1 MIPIIY
7 DSSVSSTV
15 FTSNGK
21 GWLSDAIECTIEEE
35 INGIYQLHLVYPV
48 NGIHA
53 SDLKTMNIIKAVPAY
68 GKTAQPFDIFR
79 VSMSRYDRIEV
90 DARHVSYRLNKHTV
104 KPFGGTFSLPSN
116 LFSAI
121 TSNSA
126 EVYYFTYESNI
137 TRACNVVVDEPTS
150 IRKALSMVTVTEQDG
165 TVYSPEFEWDNFNV
179 IMSKQRGTTR
189 YTVIKYGKNLV
200 DYKQEQNI
208 EETVTG
214 FVPFWHGKDASGNE
228 VVVTGGAV
236 LATNASS
243 FPYKRTVPLD
253 LSSEFKEKPTTT
265 QLNQKAR
272 TYIDT
277 ENVGVPKVSLDVFF
291 IILSQTLEYQDLT
304 ALYTVNLGD
313 TITVE
318 YEKLGVSAQ
327 ARVTRTVYDVLKD
340 RYKEISLG
348 DAKIRGQSAQ
358 SAVAP
363 VKKQVSQI
371 SNAVTA
377 LEASSTTTYAS
388 GTPGTATVIQE
399 ANQKRCKLVKTGK
412 SVRCYMGV
420 GYADGT
426 TAIPANTTLFTIP
439 AGYRPKTDQVFP
451 GTGFR
456 SVGKTVS
463 PALTFN
469 TNGTI
474 THNAGS
480 DITMLVC
487 SAEWEVS

>member
-68 GKTAQPFDIFR
+68 GKAAQPFDIFR

-126 EVYYFTYESNI
+126 EVYYFTYESSI

-214 FVPFWHGKDASGNE
+214 FVPFWHGKDAGGNE

-277 ENVGVPKVSLDVFF
+277 ENVGVPKVSLDVSF

-327 ARVTRTVYDVLKD
+327 ARVRGTVYDVLKD

-358 SAVAP
+358 GAVAP

-371 SNAVTA
+371 NNAVNAITESETA
-377 LEASSTTTYAS
+377 LITLPSSFTNNSEARNFYYRKGNICMIGFDCTPSSRVSDVTLVTLPTTCR
-388 GTPGTATVIQE
+388 P
-399 ANQKRCKLVKTGK
+399 VKALRLSALPSLSRSTDDGDTQYVAVK
-412 SVRCYMGV
+412 V
-420 GYADGT
+420 DGT
-426 TAIPANTTLFTIP
+426 VTYTGSARLC
-439 AGYRPKTDQVFP
+439 QVY
-451 GTGFR
+451 
-456 SVGKTVS
+456 
-463 PALTFN
+463 TFIC
-469 TNGTI
+469 NG
-474 THNAGS
+474 G
-480 DITMLVC
+480 
-487 SAEWEVS
+487 